1 MGQHTGDYSIE
12 NKNIGRGK
20 WTIPKIKILAL
31 TLSKLLKH
39 SESSFCTREKDTF
52 CMGTSDD

>member
-20 WTIPKIKILAL
+20 WTIPK
-31 TLSKLLKH
+31 SN
-39 SESSFCTREKDTF
+39 S
-52 CMGTSDD
+52 GSDFEQIT